1 MLQTFVTNVLKGHTS
16 MIQSQKRD
24 ILIRHKNDKDIKLSS
39 Q

>member
-1 MLQTFVTNVLKGHTS
+1 MLQTFVTNVPKGHTS

-24 ILIRHKNDKDIKLSS
+24 ILIRHKNKDVKSSS